1 MRAVHGKRDGKANR
15 PFCSR
20 VMKERRVVMKERAIP
35 GPCNCC
41 PRIQYYSMGLA
52 IWTDCI
58 PKRDI
63 YIYIYIHIYKHTI
76 STQYSAITCLALRRS
91 AITGSRCSCRYLS
104 SPTHWQPTSWCWQRT
119 LRLFTCRCRCLF
131 KRASVRKSCSQHSGH
146 PDLPLARRRPRHV

>member
-20 VMKERRVVMKERAIP
+20 VMP

-41 PRIQYYSMGLA
+41 PRGPRIQYYSMGLA

-63 YIYIYIHIYKHTI
+63 YIHKYIHIYIQTYNFDTVLRDYMPRAK
-76 STQYSAITCLALRRS
+76 AL
-91 AITGSRCSCRYLS
+91 GNYHVYLLS
-104 SPTHWQPTSWCWQRT
+104 IN
-119 LRLFTCRCRCLF
+119 
-131 KRASVRKSCSQHSGH
+131 
-146 PDLPLARRRPRHV
+146 

>member
-1 MRAVHGKRDGKANR
+1 MRAVHGKRDGHGKANR

-41 PRIQYYSMGLA
+41 PRGPRIQYYSMDLA

-63 YIYIYIHIYKHTI
+63 YTYIQTYNFDTVLRDYMPRAK
-76 STQYSAITCLALRRS
+76 ALGNNNLNRNKT
-91 AITGSRCSCRYLS
+91 AG
-104 SPTHWQPTSWCWQRT
+104 
-119 LRLFTCRCRCLF
+119 
-131 KRASVRKSCSQHSGH
+131 
-146 PDLPLARRRPRHV
+146 

>member
-41 PRIQYYSMGLA
+41 PRGPRIQYYSMGLA

-63 YIYIYIHIYKHTI
+63 YMLCANHGSGQSMDRAAQSMDPCFARAIHGLPSTCAIHGLRNHTCHSPAFVQKKKGDQSGEKGKDI
-76 STQYSAITCLALRRS
+76 VA
-91 AITGSRCSCRYLS
+91 YLS
-104 SPTHWQPTSWCWQRT
+104 AGER
-119 LRLFTCRCRCLF
+119 
-131 KRASVRKSCSQHSGH
+131 
-146 PDLPLARRRPRHV
+146 

>member
-1 MRAVHGKRDGKANR
+1 MRAVHGKRDGKVNR

-41 PRIQYYSMGLA
+41 PRGPR

-63 YIYIYIHIYKHTI
+63 YIYIQTYNFDTLLRDYMPRAK
-76 STQYSAITCLALRRS
+76 AL
-91 AITGSRCSCRYLS
+91 GN
-104 SPTHWQPTSWCWQRT
+104 
-119 LRLFTCRCRCLF
+119 
-131 KRASVRKSCSQHSGH
+131 
-146 PDLPLARRRPRHV
+146 

>member
-1 MRAVHGKRDGKANR
+1 MESEMHGKRSRVMARWKANR

-35 GPCNCC
+35 GPCNCG

-58 PKRDI
+58 PKRD
-63 YIYIYIHIYKHTI
+63 IYIYIHIYKHTI

-91 AITGSRCSCRYLS
+91 ATIVWFIY
-104 SPTHWQPTSWCWQRT
+104 Q
-119 LRLFTCRCRCLF
+119 
-131 KRASVRKSCSQHSGH
+131 
-146 PDLPLARRRPRHV
+146 